1 MKNKKKIVTFCIILG
16 AAIFSYFYGLRDREP
31 VDSQPSP
38 EVLKTSTKSSDSNVV
53 VVRSEE
59 AKPSKPHP
67 VSEFCRSEKPFSGSD
82 VVHKEAFAENTH
94 FKKNGEVYRIRV
106 FVEDGQN
113 TSFKKLVFFKE
124 DEDGFPQIISTKG
137 LINPS
142 KEQIAELLKGGEVIH
157 READIS
163 IELKDGRSFNY
174 SEVNGEI
181 VKVLDGNS
189 GYSCR

>member
-1 MKNKKKIVTFCIILG
+1 MNNKKKIVTFCIILG
-16 AAIFSYFYGLRDREP
+16 AAILSYFYGLRDREP
-31 VDSQPSP
+31 VDSSAPP
-38 EVLKTSTKSSDSNVV
+38 VLRKTLKKTEESKVV
-53 VVRSEE
+53 HSEE

-67 VSEFCRSEKPFSGSD
+67 VSDFCRSEKPFSGSD
-82 VVHKEAFAENTH
+82 IVHKEAFAENTH

-124 DEDGFPQIISTKG
+124 DEDGFPRIISTKG
-137 LINPS
+137 LINPT
-142 KEQIAELLKGGEVIH
+142 KEQIGELLKGGEVIH

-163 IELKDGRSFNY
+163 IELKDGRAFNY